1 VQYIGKIE
9 TWFSGNLLAELPK
22 ILKWKFPEDKPV
34 ISKTSSVCSRNN
46 LFIQKKSMFIEF

>member
-22 ILKWKFPEDKPV
+22 DIKVE
-34 ISKTSSVCSRNN
+34 ISRRQASNQRQA
-46 LFIQKKSMFIEF
+46 L

>member
-22 ILKWKFPEDKPV
+22 ILKWKFQ
-34 ISKTSSVCSRNN
+34 KTSQFQRQAQFVAATTSSFKINVY
-46 LFIQKKSMFIEF
+46 

>member
-9 TWFSGNLLAELPK
+9 TWFSGNLLATSKDIKVE
-22 ILKWKFPEDKPV
+22 ISDKPV

-46 LFIQKKSMFIEF
+46 LFIQKVNVY

>member
-34 ISKTSSVCSRNN
+34 IKDKLCSRKPLHSKVNVY
-46 LFIQKKSMFIEF
+46 